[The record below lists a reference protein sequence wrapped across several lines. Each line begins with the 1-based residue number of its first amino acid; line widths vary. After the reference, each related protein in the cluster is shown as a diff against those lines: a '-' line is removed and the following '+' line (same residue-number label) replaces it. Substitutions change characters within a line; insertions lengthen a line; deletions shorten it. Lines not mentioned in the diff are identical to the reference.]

1 MIEEKCSVS
10 KVQKSTGIYRFQV
23 EGYSGLSTRVGDSI
37 ESPEFTLCAY
47 TWQLRIFPG
56 GSLDNHKGYLSYYLA
71 SKSHKVARA
80 SYKLS
85 VINQVMG
92 GEDESFCSS
101 GARIFEAKGVQVGQY
116 FALRCTLAYF
126 DFEDV
131 FTGRRM
137 GTRQVHA

>member
-1 MIEEKCSVS
+1 MTDMIEEKGSIS

-37 ESPEFTLCAY
+37 ESPEFTLCGY

-71 SKSHKVARA
+71 SKSNKVARA

-92 GEDESFCSS
+92 GEDECFCSS
-101 GARIFEAKGVQVGQY
+101 GARIFEAKGVQVSHAQFDVPY
-116 FALRCTLAYF
+116 LNLCLRGMMWQL
-126 DFEDV
+126 
-131 FTGRRM
+131 G
-137 GTRQVHA
+137 